1 MNHQV
6 KIVNNS
12 SIIVY
17 FSLQEISKATGI
29 AIDKL
34 AQAIRGIRT
43 TVPPS
48 LAYVSVVSRDDAKS
62 RSNKS
67 DYFPN
72 LSDAIFTLNTGQLQ
86 GDISGTIYSVKIT
99 LLNPQTP
106 YDHLIQYADG
116 LRDGAYNFY
125 PRLTINGD
133 YVYPAL
139 DSDIEKYFLPSGAVN
154 IIGFDLIFNGYPTDE
169 LEVTPEKTDSIADRI
184 AAHFDPLPT
193 VDLSKYQT
201 RQFSVTPLSPDEV
214 PDPHFTPTAIGVNK
228 IQENQSDRR
237 KMVIDLDNVEDLE
250 KLKGLFRGFNYP
262 QMYDEKNINTLA
274 SIFSAHFKE
283 SEDSAFADLEKV
295 VEFFLPIN
303 LPADIRSKVIELI
316 AAKWAGFK
324 HA

>member
-214 PDPHFTPTAIGVNK
+214 PDPHFTPTAIGVNR
-228 IQENQSDRR
+228 IQENQSGRI
-237 KMVIDLDNVEDLE
+237 KTVINLTNDEDLE
-250 KLKGLFRGFNYP
+250 KLEDAFRKVNSPVAVNLNNLDALMNLAPKYFK
-262 QMYDEKNINTLA
+262 EKTGATTAILEDFIDFLLPTNINSDTKLTLVKAIA
-274 SIFSAHFKE
+274 STWVI
-283 SEDSAFADLEKV
+283 
-295 VEFFLPIN
+295 
-303 LPADIRSKVIELI
+303 SKNV
-316 AAKWAGFK
+316 
-324 HA
+324 